1 MQVAEV
7 ERASSMRSR
16 QRPAA
21 ADDADFRLFFDE
33 TLTRPTPY
41 HGDNDYFIKARD
53 RMDRTFGLI
62 RDKVAGGSVLDI
74 GASPFYLL
82 DRALQAG
89 AERCD
94 GIYFANDTH
103 PMRAIPHI
111 YSRSGKI
118 SLVHSNIET
127 EDLPYDADSFDVVA
141 ACEVL
146 EHLENFPARFARE
159 VRRVLKPGGVL
170 CVTVPNVASIGN
182 ILKLVMQRNI
192 YYKYRSDP
200 SGRHRHE
207 YTRRQLH
214 ALFRYIGLDIVE
226 SGYFPSP
233 TSHLTWLRPAYRA
246 IAATPVIRNYS
257 PVLFAVGRMPDR
269 KPDGAFG
276 PPPRE
281 LYTEDLSIED

>member
-1 MQVAEV
+1 
-7 ERASSMRSR
+7 
-16 QRPAA
+16 
-21 ADDADFRLFFDE
+21 
-33 TLTRPTPY
+33 
-41 HGDNDYFIKARD
+41 
-53 RMDRTFGLI
+53 MDRTFALI
-62 RDKVAGGSVLDI
+62 RDKAAGGAVLDI

-89 AERCD
+89 ATRCD

-103 PMRAIPHI
+103 PMRSIPQI

-118 SLVHSNIET
+118 NLVHSNIET
-127 EDLPYDADSFDVVA
+127 EDLPYEADSFDVVA

-159 VRRVLKPGGVL
+159 VRRVLKPGGLL
-170 CVTVPNVASIGN
+170 CVTVPNVSSIGN
-182 ILKLVMQRNI
+182 ILKLMMQRNI

-207 YTRRQLH
+207 YTSRQLQ
-214 ALFRYIGLDIVE
+214 ALFRYIGLDLVKA
-226 SGYFPSP
+226 GYFPSP

-246 IAATPVIRNYS
+246 IAVTPVIRNYS

-269 KPDGAFG
+269 KPDAAFG
-276 PPPRE
+276 PPPPE